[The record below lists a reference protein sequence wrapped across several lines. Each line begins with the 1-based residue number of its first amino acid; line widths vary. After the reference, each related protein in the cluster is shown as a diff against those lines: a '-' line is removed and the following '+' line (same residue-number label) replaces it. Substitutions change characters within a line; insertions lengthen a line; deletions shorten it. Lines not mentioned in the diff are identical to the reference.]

1 MPVSFFDVRYPDIS
15 PKEILDADPVRRQVY
30 KYGSRDK
37 SPRKDERNEMQKKRL
52 ITTRYDHLN
61 LYFQTQKD
69 FRTKGLIGSRRLSPA
84 IGGVLAAFAVMAIL
98 ASGARAASTTDVI
111 YSFAG
116 GADGEYTDTDLV
128 IDSAGN
134 LYGTSV
140 LGGDFGGGTV
150 FQLTPSGNSWIH
162 TVLYSFSGGADGGEP
177 YKGVTLDAEGNLYG
191 TAVTG
196 GAGSC
201 EGGCGVAYKLTNSG
215 GTWTQTVI
223 HSFTGGD
230 DGSGPGAGLTIDNH
244 GNLYGMAPTGG
255 ANGLGVI
262 YQLHPDQ
269 SGNWTLKVIHTFT
282 GGTDGATGS
291 AGRLLLHGGHLYGAA
306 TAGGANGKG
315 AAFQLTPTPSGE
327 WNLKTIYSFKGQPD
341 AGFPYG
347 GLTFDASG
355 NLYGTTY
362 YDGANNLGAV
372 YELAPKPTGE
382 WKEKVLYSFK
392 GGSDGSNSISNLVFD
407 AAGNLYGTTSEG
419 GLGSGT
425 IFRLTPGANGTWTER
440 VAHRFQGPPDGAF
453 AYNGMVAD
461 TTGNFYG
468 ATVHGGTD
476 DEGAI
481 YKFTP

>member
-1 MPVSFFDVRYPDIS
+1 
-15 PKEILDADPVRRQVY
+15 
-30 KYGSRDK
+30 
-37 SPRKDERNEMQKKRL
+37 MQKKRL
-52 ITTRYDHLN
+52 ITTSHDHVD

-69 FRTKGLIGSRRLSPA
+69 FRTKGLIGSRLISTA
-84 IGGVLAAFAVMAIL
+84 IGGVLAAFAVMAML

-116 GADGEYTDTDLV
+116 DADGEYTDTDLV

-140 LGGDFGGGTV
+140 LGGDFGSGTV
-150 FQLTPSGNSWIH
+150 FQLTPSGDSWIH
-162 TVLYSFSGGADGGEP
+162 TVLYSFSGGGDGGEP

-196 GAGSC
+196 GSGSC

-230 DGSGPGAGLTIDNH
+230 DGSGPGAGLTIDKR
-244 GNLYGMAPTGG
+244 GNLYGMTPTGG

-262 YQLHPDQ
+262 FQLHPDQ

-282 GGTDGATGS
+282 GGTDGASGS
-291 AGRLLLHGGHLYGAA
+291 AGRMLLRGGHLYGAA

-315 AAFQLTPTPSGE
+315 TAFELTPVPSGE
-327 WNLKTIYSFKGQPD
+327 WNFTTIYSFKGQPD

-362 YDGANNLGAV
+362 YDGAHNLGAV
-372 YELAPKPTGE
+372 YELAPNPTGE
-382 WKEKVLYSFK
+382 WNERVLYSFK
-392 GGSDGSNSISNLVFD
+392 GGSDGANSISNVVFD

-425 IFRLTPGANGTWTER
+425 IFELTPGSNGKWTESI
-440 VAHRFQGPPDGAF
+440 AHRFAGPPDGAF
-453 AYNGMVAD
+453 AYNGMVGDGA
-461 TTGNFYG
+461 GNFYG